1 MATIGYLIMGFV
13 FVLDKFILEKSVSK
27 PVVYTFYS
35 TIFMFVAFLAYPFG
49 VTLLRGMDWVWAL
62 VAGLTFGF
70 GLWTMF
76 KAVETGETSHIS
88 PFLGAVIAI
97 LTYGMSSLFLQEVM
111 NAMQIVGIL
120 FLVFASMLLSFEKS
134 KKHSGF
140 HVGFLWAIFSGLL
153 FAVSHVSTKYIY
165 GQYDFLTGLV
175 WTRAFIGIVGM
186 ITLFFPSVRKVF
198 KKNTKKPKKEEY
210 AEKHVVAIVITNKV
224 LAVIGV
230 IAIQYAIAVGS
241 VTLVNALAGM
251 QFAFMFL
258 IIITLTKFAPKVFK
272 EFFTNR
278 ELVQEWIAIFFI
290 LIGSGLLVL

>member
-1 MATIGYLIMGFV
+1 MATTGYLIMGFV

-35 TIFMFVAFLAYPFG
+35 TIFMFVAFLAFPFG
-49 VTLLRGMDWVWAL
+49 VTLLRGIDWLWAL
-62 VAGLTFGF
+62 VAGVTFGF

-97 LTYGMSSLFLQEVM
+97 FTYVFSSFFLHEVITQ
-111 NAMQIVGIL
+111 MQILGIA
-120 FLVFASMLLSFEKS
+120 FLVFASFLLSFEKS

-140 HVGFLWAIFSGLL
+140 HIGFVWAIFSALL
-153 FAVSHVSTKYIY
+153 FAISHVSTKYIY

-175 WTRAFIGIVGM
+175 WTRAFIGVVGL

-198 KKNTKKPKKEEY
+198 KKNTKKQKKEEY
-210 AEKHVVAIVITNKV
+210 AKKHVIGIVVTNKV

-230 IAIQYAIAVGS
+230 IAIQYAIALGS
-241 VTLVNALAGM
+241 VTLVNALAGL

-278 ELVQEWIAIFFI
+278 ELLQEWIAIIFI
-290 LIGSGLLVL
+290 LIGSGFLVL